1 MPLHSSTMEQEHDS
15 LAAHY
20 GQTYIYLLTFSFL
33 PLSVSV
39 NEDTN
44 NWNDIA
50 LMINESSEELVE

>member
-1 MPLHSSTMEQEHDS
+1 MPSAQVMPLHSSTMEQEHDS

-44 NWNDIA
+44 N
-50 LMINESSEELVE
+50 

>member
-1 MPLHSSTMEQEHDS
+1 
-15 LAAHY
+15 LAADY
-20 GQTYIYLLTFSFL
+20 GQTYIYLLTFFL

-50 LMINESSEELVE
+50 VMINESSGELVE